1 MRPDFIYFKEL
12 LLGENNKFTLDFS
25 DEEFVQEVDFLSKN
39 KYYMASLNWKL
50 KVKEYI
56 HNKDEK
62 IKKLSEKSRLLLEK
76 GPAYQ
81 VDLDYLLLESLW
93 YVKRINA
100 SYRFKLKIIDQYS
113 YKYKFWDKTRKK
125 IRNCQI
131 YSPFSQLTGKG
142 FDFEREDMP
151 VMNLIVRLNE

>member
-1 MRPDFIYFKEL
+1 MRLIFY
-12 LLGENNKFTLDFS
+12 
-25 DEEFVQEVDFLSKN
+25 QKN
-39 KYYMASLNWKL
+39 EYCITSLNCKL

-56 HNKDEK
+56 HDKDKK
-62 IKKLSEKSRLLLEK
+62 IKKLSKKSRLLLEK

-113 YKYKFWDKTRKK
+113 YKCKFWDKTRKK
-125 IRNCQI
+125 
-131 YSPFSQLTGKG
+131 L
-142 FDFEREDMP
+142 E
-151 VMNLIVRLNE
+151 IVKFILHFLN